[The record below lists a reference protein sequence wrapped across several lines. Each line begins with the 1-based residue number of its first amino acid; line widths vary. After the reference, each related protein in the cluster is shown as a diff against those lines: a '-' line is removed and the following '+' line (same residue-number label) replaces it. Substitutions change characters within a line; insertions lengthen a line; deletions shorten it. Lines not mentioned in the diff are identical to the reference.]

1 MNRCFYCYKELG
13 EGHKDFHPN
22 CARKFFGTAD
32 APLLEYRRE
41 DLDALAAQ
49 VIQAQTSLTGV
60 QPKLSLNLH
69 KHEGSNRRT
78 SEWRAELARAFLSE
92 EEEDEVNRLTI
103 VGLWG
108 DFIFKP
114 QTDTY
119 PELPENEDLTMH
131 MAEVARIKVVPHS
144 LIRLADNTL
153 GYITHRIDRTKKGE
167 KIDME
172 DLCQLTLHPTEYKY
186 KSSCEQ
192 IAKTIVA
199 YSSMPKLDL
208 VNFMQVLLFSFI
220 TGNNDMHLKNFS
232 LYRPKKLYQLTPAYD
247 LLNVAIVNPK
257 DKDELALTLNGK
269 KSRLKL
275 SDFLKASATMGIEE
289 NVTMQLIASMKNAL
303 PAWVELINNSF
314 LSKDMKEAYLELI
327 DKRIKALSN
336 D

>member
-1 MNRCFYCYKELG
+1 MNRCLYCYKELG
-13 EGHKDFHPN
+13 EGQKDFHPN

-49 VIQAQTSLTGV
+49 VIQAQMSLTGV

-69 KHEGSNRRT
+69 KHEGSN
-78 SEWRAELARAFLSE
+78 L
-92 EEEDEVNRLTI
+92 LTI

-114 QTDTY
+114 QTDAY

-131 MAEVARIKVVPHS
+131 MAEAARIKVVPHS
-144 LIRLADNTL
+144 LIRLADGSL

-208 VNFMQVLLFSFI
+208 VNFIQVLLFSFI

-257 DKDELALTLNGK
+257 DKEELALTLNGK
-269 KSRLKL
+269 KSRLIL
-275 SDFLKASATMGIEE
+275 SDFLKFSATTGIEE

-303 PAWVELINNSF
+303 PAWAELINNSF

-327 DKRIKALSN
+327 EKRIKALSN

>member
-1 MNRCFYCYKELG
+1 MNRCLYCYKELG

-60 QPKLSLNLH
+60 QPKLSLNLY
-69 KHEGSNRRT
+69 KHEGS
-78 SEWRAELARAFLSE
+78 
-92 EEEDEVNRLTI
+92 NRLTI

-144 LIRLADNTL
+144 LIRLADSTL

-232 LYRPKKLYQLTPAYD
+232 LYRPKRLYQLTPAYD

-257 DKDELALTLNGK
+257 DKEELALTLNGK

-275 SDFLKASATMGIEE
+275 SDFLKASATMGIEK

-303 PAWVELINNSF
+303 PAWAELINNSF
-314 LSKDMKEAYLELI
+314 LSKDMKEAYLEHI

>member
-1 MNRCFYCYKELG
+1 MNRCLYCYKELG

-60 QPKLSLNLH
+60 QPKLSLNLY
-69 KHEGSNRRT
+69 KHEGS
-78 SEWRAELARAFLSE
+78 
-92 EEEDEVNRLTI
+92 NRLTI

-144 LIRLADNTL
+144 LIRLADSTL

-186 KSSCEQ
+186 KSSYEQ

-232 LYRPKKLYQLTPAYD
+232 LYRPKRLYQLTPAYD

-257 DKDELALTLNGK
+257 DKEELALTLNGK

-303 PAWVELINNSF
+303 PAWAELINNSF

>member
-1 MNRCFYCYKELG
+1 MNRCLYCYKELG

-60 QPKLSLNLH
+60 QPKLSLNLY
-69 KHEGSNRRT
+69 KHEGS
-78 SEWRAELARAFLSE
+78 
-92 EEEDEVNRLTI
+92 NRLTI

-131 MAEVARIKVVPHS
+131 MAEVASIKVVPHS
-144 LIRLADNTL
+144 LIRLADSTL

-232 LYRPKKLYQLTPAYD
+232 LYRPKRLYQLTPAYD
-247 LLNVAIVNPK
+247 LLNIAIVNPK
-257 DKDELALTLNGK
+257 DKEELALTLNGK

-275 SDFLKASATMGIEE
+275 SDFLKASATMGIEK

-303 PAWVELINNSF
+303 PAWAELINNSF